1 MSLKIPLKTALRTTS
16 AHLKKLS
23 QMGITTIQDLLE
35 YFPRNIES
43 TEITSQF
50 LSIQL
55 GVKNTV
61 SGKLCDF
68 RMEKTPRGKKIGKA
82 VLILDDG
89 AEIEAVWFQIP
100 YLLKNLKDEARVYLV
115 GKISRDFGKIQIS
128 NPEVHLYRD
137 VHVGRLRAIYS
148 ESPPITSK
156 WLREK
161 IAGLLP
167 LAKDFAEILPAKILA
182 EYNFPRKFEAI
193 RSIHA
198 PKSVEDW
205 NLAKKRLSFE
215 EIFEIQVRVLR
226 EKLIRN
232 QTSRNKYPAKLDPEA
247 VKADL
252 KTLPFELT
260 LAQKKVLFQILKD
273 FEKDRPAHRLVQG
286 DVGSGKTVVA
296 FLAAASQVRA
306 GNQVVILAPTA
317 ILAQQHF
324 KKAVEFFRGISGGE
338 KIRVE
343 LLIGATTAK
352 NKKLIKRDLADGQIQ
367 VLIGTHAVLT
377 EDTIFKNLGLAIID
391 EQHRFGVAQR
401 AILAKN
407 NSHVVAMTATPIPR
421 TLALT
426 IYGNQDLS
434 VIDELPPGRQKIIT
448 RIISTPKGQNLL
460 HLFVRDQIEKSRQI
474 FWVCPLVDESDKI
487 EAKSVLQEYEK
498 ISREIFPDKRVEFLH
513 GKLKP
518 REKTA
523 IMERFKNKEFDILV
537 STSVI
542 EVGVDIPNAT
552 VMVIEN
558 AERFGLAQLHQFRG
572 RIGRNSMQSYC
583 FLICGKPDDKNK
595 TRLKALEQYHQG
607 QKLAEIDLQLRGMG
621 EIYGTKQAGMP
632 DFKVADLSDLQMLQ
646 DTRHWALKIL
656 KEDINLAKYPALK
669 RKTESGNVYF

>member
-1 MSLKIPLKTALRTTS
+1 MSLNLPLEKILRTTQN
-16 AHLKKLS
+16 HLKKLS
-23 QMGITTIQDLLE
+23 QIGILTVQDLLE
-35 YFPRNIES
+35 NFPRNIES
-43 TEITSQF
+43 TEITSNF
-50 LSIQL
+50 LNIKL
-55 GVKNTV
+55 GVKNTI

-68 RMEKTPRGKKIGKA
+68 RVEKTARGKKLGKA
-82 VLILDDG
+82 TLILDDK
-89 AEIEAVWFQIP
+89 AEIEVIWFHIP
-100 YLLKNLKDEARVYLV
+100 YLLRNIKDETRVYLV

-128 NPEVHLYRD
+128 NPEVHLHRD
-137 VHVGRLRAIYS
+137 LHVGRLRAIYS

-167 LAKDFAEILPAKILA
+167 FAKDFPEILPDEILT
-182 EYNFPRKFEAI
+182 EFNFPRKNEAI
-193 RSIHA
+193 RAIHA
-198 PKSVEDW
+198 PHSVEEW
-205 NLAKKRLSFE
+205 NSAKKRLSFE
-215 EIFEIQVRVLR
+215 EIFEIQVRVMREKFLR
-226 EKLIRN
+226 EKSAKN
-232 QTSRNKYPAKLDPEA
+232 PYFVKLDPEI
-247 VKADL
+247 VKNDL

-260 LAQKKVLFQILKD
+260 LAQKKVLYQILKD

-296 FLAAASQVRA
+296 FLAAAAQVRT

-324 KKAVEFFRGISGGE
+324 AKAVEFFRGIFPDNSC
-338 KIRVE
+338 RVE
-343 LLIGATTAK
+343 LLMGATTAK

-377 EDTIFKNLGLAIID
+377 EDTVFKNLGLAIID

-401 AILAKN
+401 AILAEN

-448 RIISTPKGQNLL
+448 KIFATEREKKQMY
-460 HLFVRDQIEKSRQI
+460 LFINDQIAKGRQI

-498 ISREIFPDKRVEFLH
+498 ISREIFPDKKVEFLH
-513 GKLKP
+513 GKLKS

-542 EVGVDIPNAT
+542 EVGVDIPAAT

-572 RIGRNSMQSYC
+572 RIGRNKMQSYC
-583 FLICGKPDDKNK
+583 FLMCGKPDDKNK

-607 QKLAEIDLQLRGMG
+607 QKLAEIDLKLRGMG
-621 EIYGTKQAGMP
+621 EIYGTRQSGMP
-632 DFKVADLSDLQMLQ
+632 NFKVADLSNLQMLQ
-646 DTRHWALKIL
+646 DTRNWAIKIL
-656 KEDINLAKYPALK
+656 KEDINLAKYPAL
-669 RKTESGNVYF
+669 RKKVESGRVYF

>member
-1 MSLKIPLKTALRTTS
+1 MSLKMPLKTVLRTTA

-23 QMGITTIQDLLE
+23 QTGINTVQDLLE
-35 YFPRNIES
+35 NFPRNIES

-50 LSIQL
+50 LSIQMNM
-55 GVKNTV
+55 KNTV

-68 RMEKTPRGKKIGKA
+68 RVERTPRGKKIGKA
-82 VLILDDG
+82 LLILDDKS
-89 AEIEAVWFQIP
+89 EIEAIWFQIP
-100 YLLKNLKDEARVYLV
+100 YILKNLKDESRVYLV
-115 GKISRDFGKIQIS
+115 GKISRDYGKIQIS

-161 IAGLLP
+161 IASCLP
-167 LAKDFAEILPAKILA
+167 LAKEFPEILPEEIIK
-182 EYNFPRKFEAI
+182 EYKFPRKNEAI
-193 RSIHA
+193 KSIHA
-198 PKSVEDW
+198 PKSSEEW
-205 NLAKKRLSFE
+205 ELARKRLSFE

-226 EKLIRN
+226 EKFFHEKN
-232 QTSRNKYPAKLDPEA
+232 TENKFPAKLDPEM
-247 VKADL
+247 VKKDL

-260 LAQKKVLFQILKD
+260 LAQKKVLFQIFKD
-273 FEKDRPAHRLVQG
+273 FEKDQPAHRLVQG

-296 FLAAASQVRA
+296 FLAAAAQVRA

-324 KKAVEFFRGISGGE
+324 QKAVEFFRGISTD
-338 KIRVE
+338 KNIRVE
-343 LLIGATTAK
+343 LLQGATTAK
-352 NKKLIKRDLADGQIQ
+352 NKKLIKEDLKNGEID

-377 EDTIFKNLGLAIID
+377 EDTVFKNLGLAIID

-407 NSHVVAMTATPIPR
+407 KAHVVAMTATPIPR

-448 RIISTPKGQNLL
+448 RIISNSKGQELLNLFI
-460 HLFVRDQIEKSRQI
+460 HDQIEKKRQI

-487 EAKSVLQEYEK
+487 EAKSVLQEYER
-498 ISREIFPDKRVEFLH
+498 ISQEIFPDKRVKFLH
-513 GKLKP
+513 GKLKS

-523 IMERFKNKEFDILV
+523 IMDRFKNKEFDILV

-542 EVGVDIPNAT
+542 EVGVDIPDAT

-572 RIGRNSMQSYC
+572 RIGRNNMQSYC
-583 FLICGKPDDKNK
+583 FLMCRKPDDKNK
-595 TRLKALEQYHQG
+595 TRLKALEQHHQG
-607 QKLAEIDLQLRGMG
+607 QKLAEIDLKLRGMG
-621 EIYGTKQAGMP
+621 EIYGRRQSGMP
-632 DFKVADLSDLQMLQ
+632 DFKVADLSDLEMLQ
-646 DTRHWALKIL
+646 DTRNWALKIL
-656 KEDINLAKYPALK
+656 REDINLRAYPALK
-669 RKTESGNVYF
+669 KKVESGEVYF